1 MRPPPKKL
9 GRGGDGWVT
18 ERDGIEG
25 VAGLAGDAGLEYE
38 REPRLPPPPARAH
51 TLAVSV
57 SSNETSVTPI
67 RGTSARDLIGHTSGP
82 ILRYEMWKSS
92 RQEVRSSPSR
102 ALS

>member
-9 GRGGDGWVT
+9 GRGCDGGVT
-18 ERDGIEG
+18 EREGIEG

-57 SSNETSVTPI
+57 SSNETSVIPI
-67 RGTSARDLIGHTSGP
+67 RVTSARDLIGHTSDAHST
-82 ILRYEMWKSS
+82 LRDV
-92 RQEVRSSPSR
+92 EVIQAGRRPGG
-102 ALS
+102 A